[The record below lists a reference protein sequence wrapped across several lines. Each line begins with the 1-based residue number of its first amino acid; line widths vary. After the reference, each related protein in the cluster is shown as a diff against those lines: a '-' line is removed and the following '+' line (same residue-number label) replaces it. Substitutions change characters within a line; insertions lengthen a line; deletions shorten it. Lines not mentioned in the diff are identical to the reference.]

1 MILQGNQGLNELDLN
16 PNFADKAKQLINRLL
31 KYADSEINYAVHALS
46 ACRGFNY
53 DIYELLGKE
62 LKFQTS
68 KPSFSVLTEFSFVWE
83 AQRKGKDWYRIHD
96 LLRRLDDKENNQ
108 TTRQAH
114 EVLEKYYREQGE
126 IAEAIYHANRLDWQ
140 RGVNEWVR

>member
-1 MILQGNQGLNELDLN
+1 MLRRNISIEANA
-16 PNFADKAKQLINRLL
+16 NFADKAKQLINRLL
-31 KYADSEINYAVHALS
+31 KYADREINYAVQALS

-68 KPSFSVLTEFSFVWE
+68 KPSFNILTEFSFVWE
-83 AQRKGKDWYRIHD
+83 AQRGENWYRIHD
-96 LLRRLDDKENNQ
+96 LLRRLNYEEDNK

-114 EVLEKYYREQGE
+114 EVLHKINNSR
-126 IAEAIYHANRLDWQ
+126 
-140 RGVNEWVR
+140 